1 MLAVNAIHERSKLR
15 GEVIFFLALLYQR
28 PTENAV
34 LIRCALL
41 VLPLARGGV
50 RFDLIRRNIADGNS
64 VEMSADVVFLRP
76 HDRRHIHIMRPAR
89 RDDDAGDKPKAWEH
103 LIDQLKPLGA
113 VRRCVHAAD
122 DIRCL
127 HRRRIKSRVA
137 EAEIRRP
144 ARNTAAIH
152 RRNDDLP
159 RRIVCRRIIR
169 IQHKFLMRRREF
181 YLKRGEH
188 DRIRHGDDAAFHIHL
203 PILHALFV
211 LFGVKDVDQHKRCHV
226 EEREMCFD
234 HLGERVVL
242 PVLRIPECRDCFL
255 VGIAEN
261 GRIRR
266 CRSLCQMNRCRAER
280 DDQPAACRGHGNE
293 ARCLFSRIYAMLI
306 FHA

>member
-1 MLAVNAIHERSKLR
+1 MLAVNAVHERSNLR
-15 GEVIFFLALLYQR
+15 GEVIFLLALLYQR

-34 LIRCALL
+34 LIRSALL
-41 VLPLARGGV
+41 VLPLARSGV
-50 RFDLIRRNIADGNS
+50 RFDLIRRNVADGNS
-64 VEMSADVVFLRP
+64 VEMSTDVVFLRP

-113 VRRCVHAAD
+113 VRRCIHAAD
-122 DIRCL
+122 DIHCL
-127 HRRRIKSRVA
+127 HRCRIKSRVA
-137 EAEIRRP
+137 ETEIRRP

-152 RRNDDLP
+152 R
-159 RRIVCRRIIR
+159 IVCRRIIR
-169 IQHKFLMRRREF
+169 IQHELLMCRREF

-203 PILHALFV
+203 LILHALFV
-211 LFGVKDVDQHKRCHV
+211 LFGVKDIDQHKRCHV
-226 EEREMCFD
+226 EEREMRFD

-242 PVLRIPECRDCFL
+242 PVLRIPERCDCFL

-261 GRIRR
+261 GRIRH
-266 CRSLCQMNRCRAER
+266 CRSLCQMNWCRAER
-280 DDQPAACRGHGNE
+280 DDQTAACRGHGNE
-293 ARCLFSRIYAMLI
+293 ARCLFSRIYAMFI